1 MKKIIIVASAI
12 LAFTVFAQSC
22 EHCKGRGIIES
33 TIQCPLC
40 AGYGNLSPAWFNLSP
55 GETRWTET
63 TYWTGL
69 QTKSDVRKK
78 MFSFKAC
85 PHCARSKRIGS
96 IVWTHLCSCPFGES
110 RKIKSICASARAKV
124 KSKCKKL
131 DVDMT
136 GLDTGNDE
144 FALNVDR
151 WMSRWQL
158 PPKLFRKLLNEVI
171 NNKFD
176 TEGAHYKRD
185 ESKYTEKKFKD
196 SEDSDIPAGA
206 RKYDSDEKKDE

>member
-1 MKKIIIVASAI
+1 MRLVMKKFFIISLCLIS
-12 LAFTVFAQSC
+12 LFAFGKC
-22 EHCKGRGIIES
+22 EHCKGHDIIES

-40 AGYGNLSPAWFNLSP
+40 LGYGNVSPAWYNLSI
-55 GETRWTET
+55 GNTRWMET

-69 QTKSDVRKK
+69 QTKSNIRHKL
-78 MFSFKAC
+78 FSFKAC
-85 PHCARSKRIGS
+85 PFCVKSKKPGS
-96 IVWTHLCSCPFGES
+96 IVWTHLCTCSMGES
-110 RKIKSICASARAKV
+110 MNVKSICDYARAKV

-131 DVDMT
+131 DVDMS

-151 WMSRWQL
+151 WMSHWQL

-176 TEGAHYKRD
+176 TEGAHCKWD

-196 SEDSDIPAGA
+196 SEDSDIPN
-206 RKYDSDEKKDE
+206 R